1 MIRWVKLAEELGY
14 GSVWMAESR
23 FRRDA
28 FTPLAAFAAVTKHV
42 RLGTAAINPFTRSP
56 LLIAMSIASLDEVSG
71 KRAVLGI
78 GVSGKRWIEERYGEK
93 FERPHKALIETV
105 EVVRKLMAG
114 ETVTYEGKFVKMKDA
129 KLGFKPPRTK
139 IPVYLAPTGPKSLRL
154 SRRVG
159 DGVIL
164 NGFTSTEY
172 VRNAVKIMNEASN
185 AKRGSFQVAGAI
197 TACVGKSSSEAL
209 DAVRPIVASYLSIPE
224 MFELRARVGDS
235 VLRRPGIRR
244 IIKKIHGRFRQNQPK
259 KAVELVTDEL
269 ASHLA
274 TVGNTR
280 ECGRRVKEYRESGL
294 HIPIISPFGN
304 EDQVQRTIRAL
315 AGQ

>member
-1 MIRWVKLAEELGY
+1 
-14 GSVWMAESR
+14 MAESR

-28 FTPLAAFAAVTKHV
+28 FTPLAAFAAVTKRV
-42 RLGTAAINPFTRSP
+42 QLGTAAINPFTRSP
-56 LLIAMSIASLDEVSG
+56 LLIAMTIATLDEISA
-71 KRAVLGI
+71 KRAILGI
-78 GVSGKRWIEERYGEK
+78 GVSGKRWIQERYGEE
-93 FERPHKALIETV
+93 FARPHKALIETI
-105 EVVRKLMAG
+105 EVVRSLVAG
-114 ETVTYEGKFVKMKDA
+114 ETVTYEGQFVKIKDA

-139 IPVYLAPTGPKSLRL
+139 IPVYLAPTGPKNLRL

-172 VRNAVKIMNEASN
+172 VRNAVKIMNEASK
-185 AKRGSFQVAGAI
+185 AKRGKFQVTGAI

-235 VLRRPGIRR
+235 MLRRPGIMR
-244 IIKKIHGRFRQNQPK
+244 IFKEIHARFEQNQPK

-274 TVGNTR
+274 VVGNAR
-280 ECGRRVKEYRESGL
+280 ECRQRVREYRESGL
-294 HIPIISPFGN
+294 DIPIISPFGN
-304 EDQVQRTIRAL
+304 DDQVSRTIRSL
-315 AGQ
+315 AGR